1 MKINQVEELVDIT
14 KKNIRFYEDQGLVAP
29 RRNPENGYRDYTMK
43 DVEILHKIK
52 LLRMLGVSCEDI
64 RRMEAGELSMRQCM
78 MEQSESLTR
87 QQKDIEHMK
96 EMCTLLAS
104 DESDFS
110 SIKAEDY
117 LDRMKKLERGGVQ
130 FMNVKKSDVKTR
142 ATGAILAGV
151 IMIVF
156 MLAVM
161 VAFLLACAAD
171 PAPIGVYLIGVAAPI
186 AIVVGIVVVLRQRL
200 KELKGGE
207 LDEANKY

>member
-110 SIKAEDY
+110 SNGEY
-117 LDRMKKLERGGVQ
+117 LVC
-130 FMNVKKSDVKTR
+130 FN
-142 ATGAILAGV
+142 
-151 IMIVF
+151 
-156 MLAVM
+156 
-161 VAFLLACAAD
+161 
-171 PAPIGVYLIGVAAPI
+171 
-186 AIVVGIVVVLRQRL
+186 
-200 KELKGGE
+200 KG
-207 LDEANKY
+207 